1 MIGVKII
8 DVNTDNACEE
18 TIGTCE
24 LCMSS
29 MYCDNPVITI
39 EFPDGRT
46 DYFDGYCWA
55 WGNYYDLNIDN
66 YLKFSEWLSKYD
78 FDEEKY
84 FYDEYEYFDE
94 LVDLYYEEF
103 LNDSKI

>member
-39 EFPDGRT
+39 EFPDGRK
-46 DYFDGYCWA
+46 DSFDGYYWVITKPTKPVS
-55 WGNYYDLNIDN
+55 YTHLT
-66 YLKFSEWLSKYD
+66 LPTT
-78 FDEEKY
+78 
-84 FYDEYEYFDE
+84 
-94 LVDLYYEEF
+94 
-103 LNDSKI
+103 